1 MFVSFFPRP
10 LAFAVSAILW
20 GVFAIGFWYAFGPQL
35 GEWFGFRILDSGAK
49 IVGASVFWSRQFL
62 WFYLYFSIAVAL
74 FASTWILLSPHPW
87 SRWSILGSALILFTC
102 YFQVQV
108 SVAINDWYGPFY
120 DLVQAAL
127 SKSAPVT
134 LLQFYLQL
142 ATFAEIAFVAVTVG
156 VATRFFVSHYI
167 FRWRTAM
174 NDYYV
179 AHWPQ
184 LRSVEGASQ
193 RVQEDAMRFATSI
206 EGLGVNLVDAIMTL
220 IAFLPVLVRLSSS
233 VTELPLIGAIP
244 YPLVVAALLW
254 ATFGTTFLALIG
266 IRLPGLEFHNQRV
279 EAAYRK
285 ELVYGEDDSK
295 RAAPPTLIE
304 LYAAVRRNYFRVY
317 LNYMYFNV
325 GRILYLQTDNIFPYI
340 VLAPTIVAGKIT
352 LGPMNQILNAFSQVR
367 SSFQYVVNSWSQ
379 IVELISIY
387 KRLRTFESRIM
398 APAHTPNA
406 PSSTKPIG
414 TPAAVTGP
422 EMVPSLFVL
431 NSRAATLQGDQN
443 GDGDAAEHGPQDCAV
458 RRACSEAS

>member
-10 LAFAVSAILW
+10 AAFAVSAVLW
-20 GVFAIGFWYAFGPQL
+20 GIFAIGLWYALGPQL
-35 GEWFGFRILDSGAK
+35 GELLGFHIQDSGAK
-49 IVGASVFWSRQFL
+49 FLGASVFWSPQFL
-62 WFYLYFSIAVAL
+62 WFYLYFSMAVGL
-74 FASTWILLSPHPW
+74 FAAAWMILSPHLW
-87 SRWSILGSALILFTC
+87 SHWSIFGSALILFTS

-134 LLQFYLQL
+134 LLQFYLQI

-156 VATRFFVSHYI
+156 VVTRFFVSHYI

-193 RVQEDAMRFATSI
+193 RVQEDAMRFATSM

-220 IAFLPVLVRLSSS
+220 VAFLPVLVRLSSS

-254 ATFGTTFLALIG
+254 ATSGTAFLALIG

-295 RAAPPTLIE
+295 RAAPPTLIG

-367 SSFQYVVNSWSQ
+367 SSFQYLVNSWPR

-387 KRLRTFESRIM
+387 KRLRAFESRIGGEREIVV
-398 APAHTPNA
+398 AV
-406 PSSTKPIG
+406 
-414 TPAAVTGP
+414 AVT
-422 EMVPSLFVL
+422 V
-431 NSRAATLQGDQN
+431 
-443 GDGDAAEHGPQDCAV
+443 
-458 RRACSEAS
+458 